1 VRVGLV
7 TPYSWTVPGGV
18 NHHIE
23 HLAAELD
30 QRGHETW
37 IIAPV
42 GALTP
47 ARRHVDSRR
56 QTLTERF
63 IPMGNAVPV
72 PTNGSMAYVNFSP
85 QIVGRMDRA
94 IRFSRFD
101 VLHVHEPCTPM
112 VAMMA
117 VAMAASPVVGTF
129 HAALESSAFYD
140 QGKFF
145 VNALMKRIDVR
156 IAVSDAAR
164 SFPQSRFP
172 GPFRIIPNGVPV
184 EKYASAMGV
193 AKVPGRVL
201 FVGRAEPRKG
211 LGVLLQAFAL
221 LRRRMPHA
229 TLMVAGATRRQV
241 LETERNGSALPVD
254 MTGVEPLGWVDDDE
268 KVAQFGQA
276 EVLCAPSLA
285 AESFGIVLAESMAAG
300 VPVVA
305 SDLPGYRAVL
315 RDGGAGRLTPPGDPI
330 ALADALYDLLHREE
344 ERRRLS
350 AAGLA
355 VAADLSWARIT
366 DRIVEAYDDAL
377 AMPQVRG
384 VHGLPGRPAFHRAI
398 LEYAVWARRERSA
411 ARRRSGAEE
420 DGAASH
426 REAR

>member
-1 VRVGLV
+1 MRVGLV
-7 TPYSWTVPGGV
+7 SPYSWTVPGGV

-30 QRGHETW
+30 GRGHETW

-63 IPMGNAVPV
+63 IPMGNAVPI

-101 VLHVHEPCTPM
+101 VLHVHEPCTPA

-117 VAMAASPVVGTF
+117 VVMAASPVVGTF
-129 HAALESSAFYD
+129 HAALDSSALYD
-140 QGKFF
+140 QGRF
-145 VNALMKRIDVR
+145 VAKAIMKRIDVR
-156 IAVSDAAR
+156 VAVSEAAR

-172 GPFRIIPNGVPV
+172 GSFRIIPNGVPV
-184 EKYASAMGV
+184 EMYAPAIGA
-193 AKVPGRVL
+193 AKVPGRIL

-241 LETERNGSALPVD
+241 LETERNGDSLPVD

-268 KVAQFGQA
+268 KVAQFGEA

-285 AESFGIVLAESMAAG
+285 AESFGIVLAEGMAAG

-315 RDGGAGRLTPPGDPI
+315 REGRAGRLTPPGNPV
-330 ALADALYDLLHREE
+330 ALADALYEVIRDEE

-350 AAGLA
+350 AAGM
-355 VAADLSWARIT
+355 VAAAELSWARIT
-366 DRIVEAYDDAL
+366 DRIVEAYEDAL
-377 AMPQVRG
+377 ALPQVRG
-384 VHGLPGRPAFHRAI
+384 VHGLPGRPAFHRAL
-398 LEYAVWARRERSA
+398 LEYAVWVRREGSA
-411 ARRRSGAEE
+411 SRRDGDAGE
-420 DGAASH
+420 DGSG
-426 REAR
+426 